1 MENLPFSEYLGVTR
15 VIEIGDT
22 EYADKLLSF
31 GWKLLFVGS
40 RYFQGDTVPRFILG
54 WAEKTDPQY

>member
-15 VIEIGDT
+15 VIETGDT
-22 EYADKLLSF
+22 EYADKLLSC
-31 GWKLLFVGS
+31 GRKLLFVGS
-40 RYFQGDTVPRFILG
+40 RYFQGDTVPQFVLG